1 MTKCDF
7 CTQYHNNK
15 CFWVTVTA
23 AQSDCERAIKRMIQT
38 LQSIGINK
46 KEIDLE

>member
-7 CTQYHNNK
+7 CTQYHNGK
-15 CFWVTVTA
+15 CFWVTATA
-23 AQSDCERAIKRMIQT
+23 AQSDCERAIKLMIKT